1 MAKGGKRTGAG
12 VKPRS
17 GEVSKNH
24 SIKFTDSEWE
34 TIRQLATASGQT
46 ISDYIRT
53 KATK

>member
-1 MAKGGKRTGAG
+1 MTSGGKRTGAG
-12 VKPRS
+12 RKPIAEKATNRT
-17 GEVSKNH
+17 
-24 SIKFTDSEWE
+24 IRMTDAEWS